1 MATHHRQQP
10 SRLIIPPH
18 LNNLVDSRPM
28 FSPSLHTANQP
39 NFPPVFPLQPPH
51 TAGLQT
57 PLQTSFFP
65 QGPPGPRPGHR
76 VHPSIAQFAPAG
88 VHGPLNLPPM
98 TPLTQGQFP
107 PMMMGSQPQF
117 GNGQPFVPK
126 SRRTPSTIGGPPK
139 APLGGPGRKHSPM
152 PAPAVAAIAAQE
164 KVKKKVVVKL
174 PLESAEEGAEGKSL
188 WSRVPLDPESVK
200 EEDVVPPEIITA
212 NVSPEELERTLL
224 PPTVEVFLPGKVRLC
239 F

>member
-1 MATHHRQQP
+1 
-10 SRLIIPPH
+10 
-18 LNNLVDSRPM
+18 
-28 FSPSLHTANQP
+28 
-39 NFPPVFPLQPPH
+39 
-51 TAGLQT
+51 
-57 PLQTSFFP
+57 
-65 QGPPGPRPGHR
+65 
-76 VHPSIAQFAPAG
+76 
-88 VHGPLNLPPM
+88 
-98 TPLTQGQFP
+98 
-107 PMMMGSQPQF
+107 
-117 GNGQPFVPK
+117 
-126 SRRTPSTIGGPPK
+126 
-139 APLGGPGRKHSPM
+139 M

-200 EEDVVPPEIITA
+200 EEDVAPPEIITA